1 MKKINDLKKLV
12 SDEQFIVLQHKLL
25 LHRRHASIEFKIL
38 SLEKDQAVIRVSQ
51 DQSFAGN
58 YADSKRLRE
67 IVHETF
73 DDLLTPRKITARAVP
88 FIPCE
93 ADIINRLYIQQLM
106 NEYELKSRDLESDLG
121 IHKTRISEWLSGKRE
136 LTKPVRNMFYWYFVA
151 KGFIPAR
158 LERNWV
164 EEKSA

>member
-1 MKKINDLKKLV
+1 MKNISELKKLV

-25 LHRRHASIEFKIL
+25 LHRRHASIEFKML
-38 SLEKDQAVIRVSQ
+38 RLEKDQAVIRVSQ
-51 DQSFAGN
+51 DQSFIGN
-58 YADSKRLRE
+58 YTDSKRLIE

-73 DDLLTPRKITARAVP
+73 DDLLAPKKIIARAVP

-93 ADIINRLYIQQLM
+93 ADSINKVYIQDLM
-106 NEYELKSRDLESDLG
+106 KQYDLKSRDLESDLG

-158 LERNWV
+158 LERNV
-164 EEKSA
+164 MDEKIA